1 MLTGADQPPVALT
14 EEAFAV
20 LRCSGKAVANCLLI
34 GALALVIPAAAGC
47 EAGDNAPT
55 LEFHQAA
62 GGAYTTFN
70 NISITNAFVLGA
82 PSGSSVPAGSSA
94 SLFVSLFN
102 GGTGDD
108 QLVSVSAPDYA
119 TSVKVTGGTVGLP
132 PQGQVNLTGPQPSVV
147 LSGLTK
153 PLAGSEVIPVTF
165 DFAHAGSVTLQVP
178 VQPQSFY
185 YSTYSPPPTP
195 EPTTASPTTTP
206 KAKAKAKPKATAT
219 PTP

>member
-1 MLTGADQPPVALT
+1 
-14 EEAFAV
+14 V

-47 EAGDNAPT
+47 EAGSNAPT

-70 NISITNAFVLGA
+70 GITINNAFVLGA
-82 PSGSSVPAGSSA
+82 PTGSAVPAGSSA

-108 QLVSVSAPDYA
+108 QLVSVSAADYA
-119 TSVKVTGGTVGLP
+119 SSVHVTGGTVSLP
-132 PQGQVNLTGPQPSVV
+132 PQGEVNLTGPQPSVV

-153 PLAGSEVIPVTF
+153 PLSGSEVIPVTF

-178 VQPQSFY
+178 VEPDSFY
-185 YSTYSPPPTP
+185 YSTYSAPPTP
-195 EPTTASPTTTP
+195 APTTASPTATT
-206 KAKAKAKPKATAT
+206 KAKATATAT

>member
-1 MLTGADQPPVALT
+1 MLTGANQPPVALT

-20 LRCSGKAVANCLLI
+20 LRSSGKAVANCLLI
-34 GALALVIPAAAGC
+34 GALALVIPAAAAC

-70 NISITNAFVLGA
+70 GISISNAFVLGA
-82 PSGSSVPAGSSA
+82 PSGSTVPAGSAA

-102 GGTGDD
+102 GRTAVD
-108 QLVSVSAPDYA
+108 QLLSVSAPGYA
-119 TSVKVTGGTVGLP
+119 SRAMVHGGTVSIP
-132 PQGQVNLTGPQPSVV
+132 VNGQVNLTGPEPSVV

-153 PLAGSEVIPVTF
+153 PLSGGTTIPVTF
-165 DFAHAGSVTLQVP
+165 DFAHAGAVTLQVP
-178 VQPQSFY
+178 VQAREFD

-195 EPTTASPTTTP
+195 APTTASPASTP
-206 KAKAKAKPKATAT
+206 KAKAKATTT